1 MEDILQRIFAILVTV
16 IIFFLFPLYIAFEKK
31 DDISYSMALKIT
43 SNFVDNVKNKGYLS
57 NDMYLDFVGNL
68 AVTGN
73 DYDIKLEHIS
83 KKYYPVIYAYKADGS
98 FDKYDYSLYEN
109 DYKENNNEIN
119 GIEYETIVLA
129 YDLSSQINTKNQI
142 LGFLDAAWETGNDDV
157 DEIFKLD
164 DDTSIY
170 PMSVGDEFTVIVKNS
185 NTTVASILF
194 NTLTFGANNKNTTK
208 IYINYGGTIQG
219 EEYNKVEL
227 EEYTPY
233 EDINADE

>member
-83 KKYYPVIYAYKADGS
+83 KKYYPVIYAYK
-98 FDKYDYSLYEN
+98 DYSLYEN

-219 EEYNKVEL
+219 EEYK
-227 EEYTPY
+227 PY